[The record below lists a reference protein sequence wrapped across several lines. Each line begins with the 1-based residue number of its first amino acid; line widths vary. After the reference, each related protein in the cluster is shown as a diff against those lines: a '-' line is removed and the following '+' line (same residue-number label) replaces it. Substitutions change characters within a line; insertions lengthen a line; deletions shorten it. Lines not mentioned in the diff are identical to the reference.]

1 MKNHFQSFR
10 SWILGPTFIVPG
22 PTYELNLGSQIS
34 AQTFR
39 VPGLRSRVPRMKW
52 VPDLGSR
59 VPPTVPSLGSHFSD
73 MPKILFIHFTLKTCL
88 SGSTNI
94 VRYNNK
100 EKYVYSGYEIA
111 FDGNDISG
119 VLVMTL
125 LEML

>member
-1 MKNHFQSFR
+1 M
-10 SWILGPTFIVPG
+10 
-22 PTYELNLGSQIS
+22 
-34 AQTFR
+34 
-39 VPGLRSRVPRMKW
+39 
-52 VPDLGSR
+52 
-59 VPPTVPSLGSHFSD
+59 
-73 MPKILFIHFTLKTCL
+73 